1 MKKKWISILF
11 VAVAIGLGVI
21 SWLLLPDVVAVQVGI
36 DGKIS
41 NTLPKVLA
49 VAIPFGVS
57 VVGSV
62 MNLTGKEETNK
73 KAKLS
78 ISKGAKIK
86 FTPDIAFNPDLFI
99 NNAGIRK
106 KSKINTIGELLK

>member
-73 KAKLS
+73 KGYILS
-78 ISKGAKIK
+78 V
-86 FTPDIAFNPDLFI
+86 
-99 NNAGIRK
+99 AGIAIMVL
-106 KSKINTIGELLK
+106 SLLVNR

>member
-36 DGKIS
+36 DGKIT

-73 KAKLS
+73 KGYILS
-78 ISKGAKIK
+78 V
-86 FTPDIAFNPDLFI
+86 
-99 NNAGIRK
+99 AGIAIMVL
-106 KSKINTIGELLK
+106 SLLVNR

>member
-62 MNLTGKEETNK
+62 MNLTGKEE
-73 KAKLS
+73 
-78 ISKGAKIK
+78 
-86 FTPDIAFNPDLFI
+86 
-99 NNAGIRK
+99 
-106 KSKINTIGELLK
+106 KSKKGYILSVIGIAVMVLSLLFNR

>member
-1 MKKKWISILF
+1 MKKKWISILL
-11 VAVAIGLGVI
+11 VAAAIGLGVI

-36 DGKIS
+36 DGKIT

-62 MNLTGKEETNK
+62 MNLISKEETNK
-73 KAKLS
+73 KGYILS
-78 ISKGAKIK
+78 V
-86 FTPDIAFNPDLFI
+86 
-99 NNAGIRK
+99 AGIAIMVL
-106 KSKINTIGELLK
+106 SLLVNR

>member
-73 KAKLS
+73 KGYILS
-78 ISKGAKIK
+78 V
-86 FTPDIAFNPDLFI
+86 
-99 NNAGIRK
+99 AGIAIMML
-106 KSKINTIGELLK
+106 SLLVNR